1 MKQIS
6 RKRYNELMH
15 PKHIS
20 AEERFKK
27 EPYQLR
33 YQRLLKEQGRE
44 DGEKRETG
52 RM

>member
-20 AEERFKK
+20 AEEWFKK
-27 EPYQLR
+27 EPFQLH